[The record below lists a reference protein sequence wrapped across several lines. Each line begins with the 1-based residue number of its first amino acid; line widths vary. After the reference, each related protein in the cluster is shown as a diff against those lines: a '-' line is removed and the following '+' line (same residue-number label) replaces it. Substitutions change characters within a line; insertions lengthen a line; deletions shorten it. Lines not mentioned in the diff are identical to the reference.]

1 MKRIIVVLL
10 LLLALAPAAAHA
22 ATTRVPSFYEGLTI
36 TSSSVT
42 FAVPAVFTCGTKD
55 SAGIQWT
62 GDPNTGFWCDSADV
76 INVTTGGTTRASF
89 RAGSLA
95 LQTQSAMGWSSG
107 DPSSAGIDVMF
118 ARRAAGTSVVSLGG
132 SSFSAATN
140 SAVVGG
146 VFCVNTTSTAT
157 TGTVEEVLATCTLP
171 ANALSA
177 NGKGVRISATAT
189 TAANGNTKVY
199 RIRFGGIAGGQL
211 VAPTITTSGAGVA
224 AIAYVIRT
232 GSGAQYG
239 WGSATTGTDGAAG
252 NASMN
257 DVVLGVTDTGTI
269 DIVVTGTTATAAGDL
284 THKAIIVEFFN

>member
-1 MKRIIVVLL
+1 MKRFIAVLL
-10 LLLALAPAAAHA
+10 TLLALVPAAASA

-36 TSSSVT
+36 TSTSITSSVPILFPDGT
-42 FAVPAVFTCGTKD
+42 AGAPSSAFASDADGTGTGLFRQAANSIGYSLNGGEVFRMSTSGMFVLSD
-55 SAGIQWT
+55 LIG
-62 GDPNTGFWCDSADV
+62 
-76 INVTTGGTTRASF
+76 F
-89 RAGSLA
+89 RAGA
-95 LQTQSAMGWSSG
+95 AG
-107 DPSSAGIDVMF
+107 DAWF
-118 ARRAAGTSVVSLGG
+118 ARRSAATPAVNIGAAA
-132 SSFSAATN
+132 FSAATN
-140 SAVVGG
+140 SVAVGG

-157 TGTVEEVLATCTLP
+157 TGTTEEVLATCTLP

-239 WGSATTGTDGAAG
+239 WGSATTGTDGATG

-284 THKAIIVEFFN
+284 THKAVIVEFFN